1 MRKVVALILM
11 FFIVNIASAE
21 GDPCVPYMPPATGF
35 CSPSAFQNDTES
47 RDGRTNAW
55 RNLNGSYGEIRTK
68 LKDVKNEYKATL
80 IYFQNSNEKLDSEI
94 ALLKDNL
101 LKEKEILFLLKQ
113 FNEIQSIRNSEITT
127 GE

>member
-21 GDPCVPYMPPATGF
+21 GDPCQPNQTGF

-47 RDGRTNAW
+47 RGGRTSAW
-55 RNLNGSYGEIRTK
+55 SNLNKTYGRIRST

-80 IYFQNSNEKLDSEI
+80 IYFQNSNEDLDSEI